1 MIRRQLAALVRLSLI
16 DLYRRK
22 DLAVLLI
29 LAAAVMVPLAMIRPF
44 GVGGANR
51 YVNEVAMAMIW
62 LFSLIVALGVSARL
76 FPAEF
81 EARTIYPLLAK
92 PVDRGTLLLGKYLGA
107 LAAAMSSLAVFYV
120 LYGLMT
126 GLRQGAWFPPM
137 LLQAFVMHAG
147 LLTMVVAIGLL
158 GSLLMTPGANLTL
171 AGIVLAVM
179 LLFGRRL
186 PELAATQSAPLKAI
200 VLLVHAIGPH
210 AEFFDVRQR
219 LVHDWPLIPWSVCA
233 LVWAYALAY
242 AAACLFLA
250 SAALRRRKL

>member
-1 MIRRQLAALVRLSLI
+1 MIRRQLAALVRLSLV

-29 LAAAVMVPLAMIRPF
+29 LAFAVMAPLAMIKPF
-44 GVGGANR
+44 GVEGASR
-51 YVNEVAMAMIW
+51 YLNEVAMAMIW

-92 PVDRGTLLLGKYLGA
+92 PVGRGTLLLGKYLGA
-107 LAAAMSSLAVFYV
+107 LAAAFSALALFYA

-137 LLQAFVMHAG
+137 LLQAFAMHAG

-171 AGIVLAVM
+171 SGIILAAM
-179 LLFGRRL
+179 FLFGRRL
-186 PELAATQSAPLKAI
+186 PDLAAAQPAPLKAV
-200 VLLVHAIGPH
+200 VLLMHAIGPH
-210 AEFFDVRQR
+210 AEFFDMRQR
-219 LVHDWPLIPWSVCA
+219 LVHDWPMLPWGVCA

-242 AAACLFLA
+242 AAACLLLA
-250 SAALRRRKL
+250 AAALRRRKL